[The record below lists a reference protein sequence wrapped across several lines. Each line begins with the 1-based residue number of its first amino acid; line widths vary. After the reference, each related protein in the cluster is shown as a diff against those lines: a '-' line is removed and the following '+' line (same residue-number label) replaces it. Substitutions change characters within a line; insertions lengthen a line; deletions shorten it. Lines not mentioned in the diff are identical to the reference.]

1 MFMDKRIRQARIIG
15 LTAVVAG
22 FVAIGL
28 GWAGAA
34 NKACVDCQ
42 FPYLISGA
50 AAGIGLIIFG
60 GVMLILAQ
68 IRAER
73 AHLVDSLER
82 VVPAAIPAVQGVVA
96 PRAAIAN
103 GQVVAGS
110 ASYHRPDCRL
120 VREKHDLPVMDESVA
135 AASGLTPC
143 RVCHPEHAETAARSS

>member
-1 MFMDKRIRQARIIG
+1 MFMDRRIRQARMIG
-15 LTAVVAG
+15 LTAIVAG

-28 GWAGAA
+28 GWSGAA
-34 NKACVDCQ
+34 KKACVDCQ

-73 AHLVDSLER
+73 AHLLGGLER
-82 VVPAAIPAVQGVVA
+82 TVPAAAAVPNGVSA
-96 PRAAIAN
+96 PRAVIAN
-103 GQVVAGS
+103 GQVIAGS

-120 VREKHDLPVMDESVA
+120 VKEKQGLPVMDESAA

-143 RVCHPEHAETAARSS
+143 RVCHPEMAEAQTPS

>member
-1 MFMDKRIRQARIIG
+1 MIG
-15 LTAVVAG
+15 LTAIVAG

-28 GWAGAA
+28 GWDGAA
-34 NKACVDCQ
+34 SQPCVDCQ

-60 GVMLILAQ
+60 GVMLIIAQ

-73 AHLVDSLER
+73 MHLLGAMEKQ
-82 VVPAAIPAVQGVVA
+82 APAVPVANGAAA
-96 PRAAIAN
+96 PRAALAN

-110 ASYHRPDCRL
+110 ASYHRADCRL
-120 VREKHDLPVMDESVA
+120 VREKRDLPVMDESAA

-143 RVCHPEHAETAARSS
+143 RVCHPEMAEAPARSRS

>member
-1 MFMDKRIRQARIIG
+1 MDRRIRQARTIG
-15 LTAVVAG
+15 LTSIVAG

-28 GWAGAA
+28 GWSGAA

-68 IRAER
+68 IRTER
-73 AHLVDSLER
+73 AHLLGTLER
-82 VVPAAIPAVQGVVA
+82 TTPVAAVPSNGAPA
-96 PRAAIAN
+96 PRAALAN

-110 ASYHRPDCRL
+110 ASYHRADCRL
-120 VREKHDLPVMDESVA
+120 VKEKQGLPVMDESAA

-143 RVCHPEHAETAARSS
+143 RVCHPELAETASRS

>member
-1 MFMDKRIRQARIIG
+1 MDKRIHQARIIG
-15 LTAVVAG
+15 LTGIVAG

-28 GWAGAA
+28 GWSGAA

-73 AHLVDSLER
+73 AHLLTSLER
-82 VVPAAIPAVQGVVA
+82 ATPAAAAISNGITGR
-96 PRAAIAN
+96 RAAIAN
-103 GQVVAGS
+103 GQVIAGS

-120 VREKHDLPVMDESVA
+120 VKEKQGLPVMDESA
-135 AASGLTPC
+135 AEASGLTPC
-143 RVCHPEHAETAARSS
+143 RVCHPERAEAAARSSS